1 MPKFSDISESDSDSE
16 NSNYDTTPDTSRAG
30 SVSPTRGRAGIRAP
44 DPPRSPESSPSRPP
58 SPALSDFSGIRCSTA
73 LSTYKDFEGDNN
85 EDPSAI
91 DEAPPGDNIVI
102 QACWIIFDV
111 KRNSIKLLFSL
122 PFQSEEETSRA
133 REHYS
138 VSFFKI
144 FFL

>member
-1 MPKFSDISESDSDSE
+1 MPKFSDISESDSDSDSE

-30 SVSPTRGRAGIRAP
+30 SVSPTRGRVGVRAP
-44 DPPRSPESSPSRPP
+44 DPPRTPQSSPPSRHP
-58 SPALSDFSGIRCSTA
+58 SPALTDVSEIRCSTA
-73 LSTYKDFEGDNN
+73 LSKYKDFEDNNN
-85 EDPSAI
+85 EDQS
-91 DEAPPGDNIVI
+91 PGDNIVI
-102 QACWIIFDV
+102 QARWIIFYV